1 MAPAVLDKSRST
13 LVRMRKQRNLSSG
26 RKVPSM
32 FQCSAR
38 PPNLAD
44 VGVKIVRVF
53 SMCVD
58 VVVCGELYK
67 IHLFL
72 MKGKSY
78 NSKTLYAD
86 TVISV
91 TEGLCCCDYIYMEL
105 FRKIL
110 LTEIF

>member
-1 MAPAVLDKSRST
+1 MLIK
-13 LVRMRKQRNLSSG
+13 MRKQRNLSSG
-26 RKVPSM
+26 REVPSK

-38 PPNLAD
+38 PPNLSD

-58 VVVCGELYK
+58 VVVCRELYK
-67 IHLFL
+67 IRLFL
-72 MKGKSY
+72 MKEKSY
-78 NSKTLYAD
+78 NSKTPYAD